1 MNEVRI
7 HGDPF
12 GEDPAA
18 GQLRSFLRLCLGSGM
33 RCALSLDAVQAR
45 APGPGEPSLVLS
57 DGVRSFAVATRLPPA
72 EVDLLVRAAGE
83 AVAATAPLLVFGPP
97 EQLADQAA
105 LAGFAWP
112 RAAAVLPVRPGV
124 QAGEVLS
131 RVRAELRW
139 AGVET
144 PAHALSERELAPWL
158 ALPAPAADGA
168 VVHVGHGAESGTD
181 LAVAA
186 WQELGGASWRR
197 LVLVVGAAD
206 DAAVAALR
214 AAAPGAELVR
224 GPFDPAQV
232 RAAAV
237 VCLPWRQC
245 RETGTLVRALAS
257 GRPVVASRWSATAS
271 LLDRPGTCHPVG
283 GQLGAVAGTFEAD
296 LRAVV
301 AALRA
306 AGADAAVG
314 ARARAFVREELVAGR
329 PAAPPVP
336 SVRRGAATRPRLVLE
351 APLFE
356 TSSSAELTLATAQAL
371 VARGV
376 VDVQLVPSG
385 PCRGGLAALRQ
396 RAPELLPHLVRNPSR
411 PDLWLSSGWP
421 VRAARPDCRTWGLR
435 VDFELGALPVALTPH
450 VDCEAD
456 LVVVHSD
463 YTAALV
469 EAAGRPSGHVHVVPH
484 GVDAALHE
492 SVAPDPR
499 IVAWKGARP
508 AVLFCGGM
516 IWRKGFDLFLRT
528 VLAARAAGADFAV
541 VVKAVGSQQHYGGQH
556 LGELLE
562 RCRRTPGT
570 PPILLVEE
578 ELDRPALASLYT
590 ACDVLLHPYRGEGFG
605 LPILEARACGLPVL
619 ASGGGGADA
628 QMHGPGAVALP
639 AARRPVALAE
649 PMVGA
654 PWVLEAEPEAA
665 AAALGTVLGD
675 LPRWRAA
682 ARAEAAAVRAA
693 FAWSS
698 AAARLEGLAQRAA
711 AEPTVVLAPT
721 RPPAVVVG

>member
-1 MNEVRI
+1 MNEVRL

-18 GQLRSFLRLCLGSGM
+18 GQLRSFLRLCLGSGL
-33 RCALSLDAVQAR
+33 RCALSLDAVPAR
-45 APGPGEPSLVLS
+45 TPGPLERGLVLG
-57 DGVRSFAVATRLPPA
+57 DGVRSFPVATRLPPA
-72 EVDLLVRAAGE
+72 EVELLVRAAGE
-83 AVAATAPLLVFGPP
+83 AVAATAPLLVFGPQ

-112 RAAAVLPVRPGV
+112 RAVAVLPVRPGV
-124 QAGEVLS
+124 AAGELLS

-144 PAHALSERELAPWL
+144 PAHALPEAELAPWL
-158 ALPAPAADGA
+158 ALPAPPADGA
-168 VVHVGHGAESGTD
+168 ILHIGHGAEFGTD
-181 LAVAA
+181 LVLAA
-186 WQELGGASWRR
+186 WQELGGAAWRPLR
-197 LVLVVGAAD
+197 LLVGTAD
-206 DAAVAALR
+206 AAAVAALR
-214 AAAPGAELVR
+214 ESAPAAELVC
-224 GPFDPAQV
+224 GPFEAAQA
-232 RAAAV
+232 RTAAV

-245 RETGTLVRALAS
+245 TESGVLVRALAS
-257 GRPVVASRWSATAS
+257 GRPVVAARWAKTAA
-271 LLDRPGTCHPVG
+271 LLARPGTCHPVG
-283 GQLGAVAGTFEAD
+283 GQLGAAAGTFEPD
-296 LRAVV
+296 RRALV

-306 AGADAAVG
+306 ALGDSASG
-314 ARARAFVREELVAGR
+314 GRARAFVREELVAGR
-329 PAAPPVP
+329 PASPPSP
-336 SVRRGAATRPRLVLE
+336 TVRRGAMARPRLVLE

-356 TSSSAELTLATAQAL
+356 TSSSAELTIATAQAL

-396 RAPELLPHLVRNPSR
+396 RAPELLPHLVRQPG
-411 PDLWLSSGWP
+411 PADLWLASGWP
-421 VRAARPDCRTWGLR
+421 VRAARPNCRTWGLR
-435 VDFELGALPVALTPH
+435 VDYELGALPVALTPH
-450 VDCEAD
+450 VDREAD

-469 EAAGRPSGHVHVVPH
+469 EAAGRPAAQVHVVPH

-492 SVAPDPR
+492 GVPADPR

-556 LGELLE
+556 LGELVE

-570 PPILLVEE
+570 PPILLVED

-590 ACDVLLHPYRGEGFG
+590 ACDVLVHPYRGEGFG

-628 QMHGPGAVALP
+628 QLHGPGAVALP
-639 AARRPVALAE
+639 AARRPVVLAE
-649 PMVGA
+649 PTVGD
-654 PWVLEAEPEAA
+654 PWVLEVDP
-665 AAALGTVLGD
+665 AAALAALRTVLGD

-682 ARAEAAAVRAA
+682 ARAEAPAVRAA
-693 FAWSS
+693 FRWQ
-698 AAARLEGLAQRAA
+698 AAAERLEALTAKAA
-711 AEPTVVLAPT
+711 AEPTVVMAPH
-721 RPPAVVVG
+721 RPPALVVG